1 MPASTPKN
9 LERPRCLLARLLS
22 FQLRAMKGACRA
34 GAPKFSERKR
44 KKKKRNNKKALL
56 LDQEATLAQIKTPCR
71 ERNEPKI

>member
-1 MPASTPKN
+1 
-9 LERPRCLLARLLS
+9 
-22 FQLRAMKGACRA
+22 MKGACRA
-34 GAPKFSERKR
+34 GAPKFSERK